1 MNIQIG
7 KPPIQNGHISN
18 PELYVNAME
27 RFRQSELHNA
37 RIDAENKR
45 KLDEIKRDK
54 KEKQNE
60 IQIILW
66 IIVIAIIVLWKGCG
80 V

>member
-1 MNIQIG
+1 MNINIG
-7 KPPIQNGHISN
+7 KPRIPNGQISN
-18 PELYVNAME
+18 PELYTYAME
-27 RFRQSELHNA
+27 RFRQSEQHNA
-37 RIDAENKR
+37 MIDADNKR

-60 IQIILW
+60 MQIILW
-66 IIVIAIIVLWKGCG
+66 IIVIIIIGLWKGCG